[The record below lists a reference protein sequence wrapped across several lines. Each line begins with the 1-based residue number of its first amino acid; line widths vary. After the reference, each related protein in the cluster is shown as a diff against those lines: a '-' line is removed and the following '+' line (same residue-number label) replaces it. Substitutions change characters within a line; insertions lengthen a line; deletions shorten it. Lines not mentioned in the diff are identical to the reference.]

1 MSRNAL
7 PEPLAEGYSRFVNQ
21 RAPAEQALYQQ
32 LGQGQSPHTLVLS
45 CADSRVDPATIFG
58 AAPGELFVLR
68 NVANLVPAFDR
79 YNDEGNT
86 NGQSGEQGP
95 LTATAAG
102 LEFAVGHLRV
112 SRILVM
118 GHARCGGVAAALHQ
132 CQYPE
137 IADDKDSGRYF
148 IDRWVGQ
155 MTDDGHKVLADHAG
169 ADADTLQQQLEFRN
183 VRQSVARL
191 RSYPFIASAETEGRL
206 SLHGGWFSIA
216 DAALW
221 WMQDDGSFSVV
232 EA

>member
-32 LGQGQSPHTLVLS
+32 LGEGQSPHTLVLS
-45 CADSRVDPATIFG
+45 CADSRVDPATIFC

-68 NVANLVPAFDR
+68 NVANLVPAFNR

-86 NGQSGEQGP
+86 NSQSGEQGP

-102 LEFAVGHLRV
+102 LEFAVGHLQV

-118 GHARCGGVAAALHQ
+118 GHSRCGGVAAALHQ
-132 CQYPE
+132 CQHPE

-155 MTDDGHKVLADHAG
+155 MTGDGRQVLADHPD

-183 VRQSVARL
+183 VWQSVARL
-191 RSYPFIASAETEGRL
+191 RSYPFIASAETEGHL

-221 WMQDDGSFSVV
+221 WMQDDGSFSAV

>member
-1 MSRNAL
+1 MSRTAL
-7 PEPLAEGYSRFVNQ
+7 PEQLAEGYSRFVNH

-68 NVANLVPAFDR
+68 NVANLVPSFDR
-79 YNDEGNT
+79 YSDDSHEGSEV
-86 NGQSGEQGP
+86 GGQGP

-132 CQYPE
+132 CQHPE
-137 IADDKDSGRYF
+137 IAHDKTSGRYF

-155 MTDDGHKVLADHAG
+155 MADDGREVLADHPG

-183 VRQSVARL
+183 VRQSVERL
-191 RSYPFIASAETEGRL
+191 RSYPFIASAEAEGRL

-221 WMQDDGSFSVV
+221 WMLDDGSFAAV

>member
-1 MSRNAL
+1 MSRTAL

-79 YNDEGNT
+79 YSDDGHEASEVG
-86 NGQSGEQGP
+86 GQGP

-132 CQYPE
+132 CQHPE
-137 IADDKDSGRYF
+137 IAEDKGSGRYF

-155 MTDDGHKVLADHAG
+155 MTDDGRQVLEVG
-169 ADADTLQQQLEFRN
+169 GRQ
-183 VRQSVARL
+183 VRALIDQTRRYRHREQS
-191 RSYPFIASAETEGRL
+191 
-206 SLHGGWFSIA
+206 
-216 DAALW
+216 
-221 WMQDDGSFSVV
+221 SV
-232 EA
+232 ER